1 MSKSKGLKDKEY
13 PIMMVNRLAIIL
25 KEERR
30 SNRWLALEIGFT
42 ETTISKW
49 VTNTKQ
55 PNIFIFYMIALVLK
69 RNLQD
74 LFISTD
80 EISEMER
87 SGHLKILAEMVER
100 GKRTGRT
107 KR

>member
-1 MSKSKGLKDKEY
+1 MSKYKNSKIKTPVL
-13 PIMMVNRLAIIL
+13 IINRLAIVL

-30 SNRWLALEIGFT
+30 SNRWLAAELGFT

-49 VTNTKQ
+49 VNNVKQ

-74 LFISTD
+74 FFVTTD
-80 EISEMER
+80 AITEGER
-87 SGHLKILAEMVER
+87 VKHLKILAEMVEK
-100 GKRTGRT
+100 GKRTG
-107 KR
+107 KGKM

>member
-1 MSKSKGLKDKEY
+1 MSKPRNLKSKDL
-13 PIMMVNRLAIIL
+13 PIGINRLAVVL

-49 VTNTKQ
+49 ANNAKQ
-55 PNIFIFYMIALVLK
+55 PNIFIFYMIALALR

-74 LFISTD
+74 LFFSTKD
-80 EISEMER
+80 ISEMDRTE
-87 SGHLKILAEMVER
+87 HLKILAKIVEK
-100 GKRTGRT
+100 GKRTGKT